1 MAYYS
6 QTPRRRTNETLDE
19 AVRWLL
25 ANPDT
30 TAIGGSSALWYWLER
45 VLKKP
50 QTWCPDDVD
59 VFMLARRP
67 IGATGRIFALSPPPE
82 RVCDPPIEFW
92 IDTSAGITPLTGPP
106 TFRIMDARAN
116 VEELFASFDLTAAM
130 VAIVIVNGAPTVVVG
145 RENRWPDCVVRLP
158 PQLPSFDRKSWSNV
172 CDEETFTILYTAAQ
186 NRTLERVKK
195 YQARGM
201 TATPTFD
208 PCPHP
213 AVFAFQQAYLPTL
226 LRMAG
231 DGSYEKSMWAKQ
243 FGERQQ
249 GRWKH
254 TAAKISVKPGPT

>member
-30 TAIGGSSALWYWLER
+30 TAIGGGSALWYWLER
-45 VLKKP
+45 VLKRP
-50 QTWCPDDVD
+50 QTWYPDDVD

-67 IGATGRIFALSPPPE
+67 IGTTERIFALSPPPG
-82 RVCDPPIEFW
+82 RVCEPPIEFW
-92 IDTSAGITPLTGPP
+92 IDTSAGITPLTAPP
-106 TFRIMDARAN
+106 TFRIMDARAPSGGNLQFVLSNLFAN

-158 PQLPSFDRKSWSNV
+158 PQLPSFERMTWSNV
-172 CDEETFTILYTAAQ
+172 CDEERVTILYTAAR
-186 NRTLERVKK
+186 NRTLERVEK

-201 TATPTFD
+201 TATGGTLVWAVAKM
-208 PCPHP
+208 HP
-213 AVFAFQQAYLPTL
+213 LVPYPRPGLGI
-226 LRMAG
+226 M
-231 DGSYEKSMWAKQ
+231 
-243 FGERQQ
+243 
-249 GRWKH
+249 
-254 TAAKISVKPGPT
+254 ISGTTCT